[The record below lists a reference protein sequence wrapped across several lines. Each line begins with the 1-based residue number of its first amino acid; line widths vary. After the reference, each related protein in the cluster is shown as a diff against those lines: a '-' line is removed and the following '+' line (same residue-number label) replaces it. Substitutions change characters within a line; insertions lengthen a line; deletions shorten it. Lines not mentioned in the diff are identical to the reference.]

1 MYLPNNYRPSVHSKK
16 PVTKELYH
24 EHTFPSG
31 PSNPTLPRSNLSLI
45 WVSSTAIPPPVCL
58 LTARPTT
65 ICPPETCLR
74 TVCPRTTTSLLPI
87 WPIEREAQTRLAYQ
101 AVPDFTRSLVETGAF
116 LNVVLVHLMF
126 SYFVLGSVILVNY
139 TTSSTTLVRPPQ
151 PGFTVP
157 VFNCL
162 FSKVACNLV
171 SIETSF
177 WRTGAAK
184 YKT

>member
-1 MYLPNNYRPSVHSKK
+1 MGKYFPIIVSFIPEHMYLPNNYRPSVHSKK
-16 PVTKELYH
+16 PVTRELYH

-116 LNVVLVHLMF
+116 LDIVLVH
-126 SYFVLGSVILVNY
+126 
-139 TTSSTTLVRPPQ
+139 T
-151 PGFTVP
+151 
-157 VFNCL
+157 
-162 FSKVACNLV
+162 
-171 SIETSF
+171 
-177 WRTGAAK
+177 
-184 YKT
+184 